1 MMICVRIEIILQCD
15 TCFRASMFSLIVESL
30 PSEIV
35 NLFLNIVSKSPKDV
49 LPLVDYD
56 WFDRKLLFINFEN
69 IFIPSETYCDI
80 LVLSSNQY
88 LNPF

>member
-1 MMICVRIEIILQCD
+1 
-15 TCFRASMFSLIVESL
+15 MFSLIVESL

-56 WFDRKLLFINFEN
+56 WFDRKLLFIKVMKGQRDAEPRVEYINADDTVTGGN
-69 IFIPSETYCDI
+69 AA
-80 LVLSSNQY
+80 
-88 LNPF
+88 